1 MRWGQAGVPCRNRN
15 ARCSKSDSLSAAR
28 HGGGAPAGPS
38 PTGLS
43 SLTPPLANAGPVS
56 GHAGAPSSTPR
67 LQRATLAPASDI
79 LTGQA
84 FCLCGEDPR
93 LETPPRP
100 SLTCSNSVSSRE
112 DGPAPGSQ
120 GGTPAALPRGGSA
133 QPDLHDEL
141 AVWSP
146 RGRRCGRRRTVAG
159 WRPGSQCTSESPHAH
174 PLKVKGI
181 SPEPFL
187 FTATSRGRHRF
198 PVFAPPHPQLFT
210 RHRISA
216 AGDDSGSLCLGH
228 RFLCILKLP
237 QAIRTCTPRWKPR
250 ARNGDP
256 HCPLTTNTA
265 PSAEK

>member
-28 HGGGAPAGPS
+28 HGRGAPAGPG

-43 SLTPPLANAGPVS
+43 SLTPRLANAGPVS

-120 GGTPAALPRGGSA
+120 GGTPAALPRSPTYTTSWPSGLPAAGAAGEGGQWLAGA
-133 QPDLHDEL
+133 QGP
-141 AVWSP
+141 S
-146 RGRRCGRRRTVAG
+146 
-159 WRPGSQCTSESPHAH
+159 
-174 PLKVKGI
+174 
-181 SPEPFL
+181 
-187 FTATSRGRHRF
+187 
-198 PVFAPPHPQLFT
+198 APPNHL
-210 RHRISA
+210 
-216 AGDDSGSLCLGH
+216 
-228 RFLCILKLP
+228 
-237 QAIRTCTPRWKPR
+237 TPTP
-250 ARNGDP
+250 
-256 HCPLTTNTA
+256 
-265 PSAEK
+265 